1 LTHKE
6 TLSRDDAA
14 SSDQASSDKASP
26 DKTLSGSSSAGNVSA
41 SEVFSSSDDGVSS
54 AQSSTRNGVHLDQSR
69 LESRSETSNSANV
82 AERAATGRPSQPKAE
97 GSRGEFW
104 RDVGIRVL
112 FVLFLLALWQGMH
125 YLLVTRPSDPSRGA
139 LFPSPLQTA
148 QWLWN
153 GFGLSYFTNTY
164 QPPPGADMPR
174 NFWEVLKQA
183 DYPPG
188 IWLSILRLL
197 QGYGVAVAIGFP
209 LGLLVARFPLA
220 EKTIGW
226 MASSLQSLP
235 SVCWTPLALLWFGF
249 ISVTAPILFVTIM
262 GALFSTIVSV
272 SDGIA
277 NVPPLMSRAGRTM
290 GATGPRLYFSVLL
303 PAALPG
309 IVSGLKVGW
318 AFAWRSLMA
327 AEIIVNSGGLG
338 FLLQRDR
345 EQSDAEGVVTT
356 IIVIIVIGLG
366 VQALVFRPIER
377 RLQNLWGLNPRS

>member
-1 LTHKE
+1 MTQEE
-6 TLSRDDAA
+6 TLLRDDASADETSPDAA
-14 SSDQASSDKASP
+14 SSLADSSASP
-26 DKTLSGSSSAGNVSA
+26 S
-41 SEVFSSSDDGVSS
+41 
-54 AQSSTRNGVHLDQSR
+54 QSSTRNGVRPDETVGQGSST
-69 LESRSETSNSANV
+69 ESSVEVPNV
-82 AERAATGRPSQPKAE
+82 GRTAERVATGRPSQSKAR
-97 GSRGEFW
+97 GSRTEFW
-104 RDVGIRVL
+104 RDLGIRVL
-112 FVLFLLALWQGMH
+112 FVLFLLLLWQGMH
-125 YLLVTRPSDPSRGA
+125 YLMVTRPDDASRGA
-139 LFPSPLQTA
+139 LFPSPLQTGE
-148 QWLWN
+148 WLWN

-164 QPPPGADMPR
+164 QPPPGAKMPR
-174 NFWEVLKQA
+174 NFWEVLKQS
-183 DYPPG
+183 DYAPG
-188 IWLSILRLL
+188 ILISIWRLL

-249 ISVTAPILFVTIM
+249 IRVDAPILFVTVM
-262 GALFSTIVSV
+262 GALFSTVVSV

-290 GATGPRLYFSVLL
+290 GATGLRLYFSVLL

-356 IIVIIVIGLG
+356 ILVIIVIGLG

-377 RLQNLWGLNPRS
+377 RLQSLWGLNPRS

>member
-1 LTHKE
+1 MTQEE
-6 TLSRDDAA
+6 TLLRDDASSSDGA
-14 SSDQASSDKASP
+14 SSNE
-26 DKTLSGSSSAGNVSA
+26 TSA
-41 SEVFSSSDDGVSS
+41 SETSPDAASPADSSVET
-54 AQSSTRNGVHLDQSR
+54 AQSSTRNGVRPDETVRQSSST
-69 LESRSETSNSANV
+69 ESSVEVPNV
-82 AERAATGRPSQPKAE
+82 GRTAERVATGRPSQPKAKAR
-97 GSRGEFW
+97 GSRIEFW
-104 RDVGIRVL
+104 RDLGIRVL
-112 FVLFLLALWQGMH
+112 FILFLLLLWQGAH
-125 YLLVTRPSDPSRGA
+125 YLMVTRPNDASRGA
-139 LFPSPLQTA
+139 LFPTPLQTGE
-148 QWLWN
+148 WLWN

-164 QPPPGADMPR
+164 TPPPGADMPR
-174 NFWEVLKQA
+174 NFWEVLKQS
-183 DYPPG
+183 DYAPG
-188 IWLSILRLL
+188 ILISIWRLL

-226 MASSLQSLP
+226 LASSLQSLP

-249 ISVTAPILFVTIM
+249 ISVNAPILFVTVM
-262 GALFSTIVSV
+262 GALFSTVVSV

-356 IIVIIVIGLG
+356 ILVIIVIGLG

-377 RLQNLWGLNPRS
+377 RLQSLWGLNPRS